1 MKVENLEDDETKNE
15 IESLKVDSQQLLKM
29 NTQSDVRSMPKD
41 VEELLSPTMVL
52 KNDHD
57 LSKSVNSLLDVND
70 VEFGVKNNLDLEK
83 KNC

>member
-41 VEELLSPTMVL
+41 VEEMLSLTAVFEER
-52 KNDHD
+52 
-57 LSKSVNSLLDVND
+57 S
-70 VEFGVKNNLDLEK
+70 
-83 KNC
+83 